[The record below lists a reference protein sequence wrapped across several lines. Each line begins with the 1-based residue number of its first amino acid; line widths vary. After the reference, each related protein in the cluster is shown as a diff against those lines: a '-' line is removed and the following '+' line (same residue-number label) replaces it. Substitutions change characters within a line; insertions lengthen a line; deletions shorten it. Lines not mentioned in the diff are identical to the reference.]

1 MRCLWDGMC
10 GATTCWR
17 RDLPTTPGAIR
28 NQRVGYRLNM
38 KLFTRVVTTKYL
50 SEWTLG
56 NSPHYAGWHCS
67 WCYPPSGI
75 KIKLE
80 SAQRHDKP
88 RWGDFPDKLNLD
100 YIASLIRNGEWF
112 DGKHPFIPVNRRK
125 TSASIYAPPF
135 FLDNEDRFE
144 YLLVPPDDRVWQ
156 SDPISHKHVKA

>member
-1 MRCLWDGMC
+1 M
-10 GATTCWR
+10 
-17 RDLPTTPGAIR
+17 PTTPGAIR
-28 NQRVGYRLNM
+28 NQRVGDRLNM

-67 WCYPPSGI
+67 WCYPPTGI

-112 DGKHPFIPVNRRK
+112 DGNQSLIPVEL
-125 TSASIYAPPF
+125 TDTASHLYAPEY
-135 FLDNEDRFE
+135 FLENPERFR
-144 YLLVPPDDRVWQ
+144 YLLVNPRLWQ
-156 SDPISHKHVKA
+156 NDSIIEDKI

>member
-1 MRCLWDGMC
+1 MSLRKNVWNKEQLKKGL
-10 GATTCWR
+10 ANSTSNHHS
-17 RDLPTTPGAIR
+17 AEEE
-28 NQRVGYRLNM
+28 
-38 KLFTRVVTTKYL
+38 KLRAKYQIIQL

-67 WCYPPSGI
+67 WCYSPPGI
-75 KIKLE
+75 KIKME

-100 YIASLIRNGEWF
+100 YIASLIRKGEWF
-112 DGKHPFIPVNRRK
+112 DGKHPLIPVNRRN

-144 YLLVPPDDRVWQ
+144 YLLVHPDDRV
-156 SDPISHKHVKA
+156 

>member
-1 MRCLWDGMC
+1 MPCCWEEMTGMTPAWES
-10 GATTCWR
+10 GWI
-17 RDLPTTPGAIR
+17 TTPSVTRPRQVLQSNYCI
-28 NQRVGYRLNM
+28 
-38 KLFTRVVTTKYL
+38 LFIIKTMTL
-50 SEWTLG
+50 EWTLG
-56 NSPHYAGWHCS
+56 DVNHYAGWHCS
-67 WCYPPSGI
+67 WCYPPPGI

-112 DGKHPFIPVNRRK
+112 DGKHPLIPVNRRK

-156 SDPISHKHVKA
+156 SDTLLMSETG